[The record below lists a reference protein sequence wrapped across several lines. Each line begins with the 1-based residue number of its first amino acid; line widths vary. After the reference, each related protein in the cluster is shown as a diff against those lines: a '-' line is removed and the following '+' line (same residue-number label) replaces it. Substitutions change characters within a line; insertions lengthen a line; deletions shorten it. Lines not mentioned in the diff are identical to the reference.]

1 MCLLLFVCFAKN
13 KRALNTFQSLI
24 GMCFNSLFFLA
35 ILEKG
40 FATFS
45 CPEIAPVARLK
56 DDVTILELFHGRTW
70 AFKDI
75 ALSCVGQFLNYFCSR
90 NKTHYTVVVGK
101 S

>member
-1 MCLLLFVCFAKN
+1 MPFLSVAD
-13 KRALNTFQSLI
+13 LI
-24 GMCFNSLFFLA
+24 TQA
-35 ILEKG
+35 

-75 ALSCVGQFLNYFCSR
+75 ALSCVGQFLNYFCCKR
-90 NKTHYTVVVGK
+90 ECHYTVVVGM
-101 S
+101 